1 LVKAATLLLWSL
13 FYGFAA
19 EEEVVRRWSF
29 LALGGGCGGAHNLQ
43 IKLLALPLPLH
54 LLGPYIPN
62 ARVVKLK
69 HHSSPCVA
77 INLRAN

>member
-1 LVKAATLLLWSL
+1 M
-13 FYGFAA
+13 
-19 EEEVVRRWSF
+19 
-29 LALGGGCGGAHNLQ
+29 ALGGGCGGAHNLQ

-77 INLRAN
+77 INLQAN